1 MGKWAVWLL
10 LLSSCASADEPLY
23 ERLKSA
29 VPAEAPEAAVESLPV
44 TPPLPPFK
52 RDDYFPS
59 HIIVNETIPQRYE
72 TVVEDTLY
80 LQLVLLSSIGVL
92 SLMPESVT
100 GWNEE
105 ELAARSLESRWKE
118 NVSTRPVWDRD
129 DPFINYVGHPV
140 SGAWYYTMA
149 RNDGMS
155 VTESA
160 LVSVLMSTFV
170 WEYGYEAFAE
180 VPSIQDLIVTPLA
193 GSLLGEW
200 FYTLERRL
208 DTNGGV
214 VFGSR
219 VMGNISY
226 FLLDPLGRIAG
237 GMEELLRRAG
247 LSPEVTMSLRTY
259 PYQRGMS
266 PSERPRLHDELRP
279 MLGDYGIIITIY

>member
-10 LLSSCASADEPLY
+10 LLSSCTLADEPLY

-29 VPAEAPEAAVESLPV
+29 APPSKTAAIEQSESADDSLPIGRADY
-44 TPPLPPFK
+44 LP
-52 RDDYFPS
+52 
-59 HIIVNETIPQRYE
+59 HTIIINETIPGRYRE
-72 TVVEDTLY
+72 ITEDTLY
-80 LQLVLLSSIGVL
+80 LQLVMLSAIGVL
-92 SLMPESVT
+92 ALMPESVT

-149 RNDGMS
+149 RNDGLS

-160 LVSVLMSTFV
+160 LFSALMSTLV

-208 DTNGGV
+208 DANGGI

-237 GMEELLRRAG
+237 GMEELLRRSG

-259 PYQRGMS
+259 PYQRGMT
-266 PSERPRLHDELRP
+266 PSERPRLHEELRP